1 MVPNDFRLKSLYGV
15 GVDWPISYND
25 LQSAYCR
32 AEAEIGVAAN
42 VADQAYLGMTFP
54 DGYQFPMTSIPL

>member
-1 MVPNDFRLKSLYGV
+1 MKTLYGV

-32 AEAEIGVAAN
+32 AEAKIGVAAN
-42 VADQAYLGMTFP
+42 VADQAYLGITFQP
-54 DGYQFPMTSIPL
+54 TMNTR